1 MDEGHVV
8 HLGRIDFR
16 NDHRLFCIKHDDRF
30 SHVYVNLPVD
40 QATRFQF
47 VLNMKTA
54 KAIGLKIPDVILRA
68 DKAIE

>member
-1 MDEGHVV
+1 MPNECSLDARPCVPFFFFFTCWNIRHNV
-8 HLGRIDFR
+8 FP
-16 NDHRLFCIKHDDRF
+16 
-30 SHVYVNLPVD
+30 PVD

-54 KAIGLKIPDVILRA
+54 KAIGFKIPDVILLRA